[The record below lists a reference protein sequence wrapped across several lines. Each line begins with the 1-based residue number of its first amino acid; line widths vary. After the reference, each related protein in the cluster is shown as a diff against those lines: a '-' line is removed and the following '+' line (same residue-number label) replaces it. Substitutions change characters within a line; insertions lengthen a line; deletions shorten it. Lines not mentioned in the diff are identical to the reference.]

1 MHLAHIKKALE
12 EGTTVGIKHHLR
24 LDNPDRPEHDLPTDP
39 MFLTWPCPAKI
50 KEVNPCLKLEPTRR
64 VGFNQLYTIIET
76 EEPQSGWHLVEM
88 PCWVDLD
95 GQLVTS
101 ERLVPSK
108 YIVEWDDKAATAW
121 ERKHDMLLD
130 RLTNHAKR
138 ANAKVLEAELE
149 AYEEEHADAI
159 EAMSENFFEGADSVI
174 DKGTLAYL
182 LSLVHAEA
190 TRFDRL
196 TRGEVLWKP

>member
-12 EGTTVGIKHHLR
+12 EGTTVGIIHCIRFSNLE
-24 LDNPDRPEHDLPTDP
+24 RPEHDLPTDP
-39 MFLTWPCPAKI
+39 IALTWPCPARI
-50 KEVNPCLKLEPTRR
+50 KEINPCLKLEPTHHDGIYQYYNI
-64 VGFNQLYTIIET
+64 VET

-101 ERLVPSK
+101 EVIAPSK
-108 YIVEWDDKAATAW
+108 DIREWTFEYASKW

-149 AYEEEHADAI
+149 AYEEENADAI
-159 EAMSENFFEGADSVI
+159 EAMGEHFFEGADTVI
-174 DKGTLAYL
+174 DKGTLAHL
-182 LSLVHAEA
+182 LSLVHADA
-190 TRFDRL
+190 TRFARL